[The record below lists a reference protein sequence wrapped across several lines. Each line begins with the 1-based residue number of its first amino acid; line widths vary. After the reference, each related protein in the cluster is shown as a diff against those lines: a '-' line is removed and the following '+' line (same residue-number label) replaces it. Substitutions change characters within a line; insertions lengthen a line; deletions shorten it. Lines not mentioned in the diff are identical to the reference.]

1 MELLLVEFI
10 NTLDLSLKKLQKE
23 IGDSSGF
30 SSLTISQLQ
39 YIDAIHAL
47 GAPAITEVANKLN
60 ITKASVTAGVNK
72 LIDMGYLTK
81 TQSEEDKRVFHVSL
95 TAAGQQLTVAKA
107 QALKEYGEFIT
118 EVLSEAEAH
127 QFEAI
132 ITKLVEHFRQ
142 APFTNSKGR
151 A

>member
-47 GAPAITEVANKLN
+47 SAPAITEIANELN

-81 TQSEEDKRVFHVSL
+81 TQSEEDRRVFHVSL
-95 TAAGQQLTVAKA
+95 TTVGQELTKAKT
-107 QALKEYGEFIT
+107 QALKEYSKFIT
-118 EVLSEAEAH
+118 EVLSEEESR

-132 ITKLVEHFRQ
+132 IKKLVEHFRQ
-142 APFTNSKGR
+142 APFINS
-151 A
+151 

>member
-47 GAPAITEVANKLN
+47 GTPAITEIANELN

-107 QALKEYGEFIT
+107 QALQEYAEFIT
-118 EVLSEAEAH
+118 QVLSEEEAR

-132 ITKLVEHFRQ
+132 MKKLVEQFRQ
-142 APFTNSKGR
+142 APFINS
-151 A
+151 

>member
-47 GAPAITEVANKLN
+47 SVPAITEIANELN

-95 TAAGQQLTVAKA
+95 TAAGQQLAKA
-107 QALKEYGEFIT
+107 KTQALQEYGEFIT
-118 EVLSEAEAH
+118 AVLSEDEAR

-132 ITKLVEHFRQ
+132 IKKLVEHFRQ
-142 APFTNSKGR
+142 APFMNS
-151 A
+151 

>member
-1 MELLLVEFI
+1 MELLLIEFI

-47 GAPAITEVANKLN
+47 GAPAITEIANELN

-72 LIDMGYLTK
+72 LVDMGYLTK

-95 TAAGQQLTVAKA
+95 TEAGQILTRAKS
-107 QALKEYGEFIT
+107 QALKEYGDFIMDA
-118 EVLSEAEAH
+118 LSEEEAQ
-127 QFEAI
+127 QFE
-132 ITKLVEHFRQ
+132 TFLKKLVAYF
-142 APFTNSKGR
+142 KG
-151 A
+151 